1 MQFFRSFFTPRS
13 TNNCPL
19 EYGKD
24 LRLSRLCA
32 CFYKIFIGGSLLRF
46 FSVFSNKSAFR
57 YLAMCDVFF
66 DQEIF
71 FIFRQIFYPEG
82 FLPRIF
88 SFDFFVTLRLFEVVS
103 GHEVPPEW
111 EFTTNH
117 CRDSV
122 TFKIEL

>member
-1 MQFFRSFFTPRS
+1 MEKTYGFLGSAHVFTKFLLEVRYFGFLVFSVTKAPFVTWQCVAFFFRSRNFRKKITKIRS
-13 TNNCPL
+13 
-19 EYGKD
+19 
-24 LRLSRLCA
+24 
-32 CFYKIFIGGSLLRF
+32 
-46 FSVFSNKSAFR
+46 
-57 YLAMCDVFF
+57 
-66 DQEIF
+66 F

-103 GHEVPPEW
+103 RHEVPPEW